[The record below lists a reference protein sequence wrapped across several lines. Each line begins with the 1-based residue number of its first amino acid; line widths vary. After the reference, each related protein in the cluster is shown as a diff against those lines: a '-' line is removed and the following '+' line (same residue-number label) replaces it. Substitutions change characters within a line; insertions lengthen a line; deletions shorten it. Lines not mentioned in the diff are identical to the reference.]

1 MSKELTE
8 EGTEIRLDDAP
19 ANKAPTATSGT
30 TKESGAKRL
39 LRLLGVLASPLYGL
53 GARRGRR
60 RGMAARDARGR
71 PACAVVSVGGMTVGG
86 AGKTPVAAR
95 LARGFAKR
103 GFRTV
108 LASRGYRGLADEAV
122 TVVSDGQQVLAF
134 AESAG
139 DEALVLAAHAAGV
152 PVLVGADRLRVAHH
166 AVSVFAAEII
176 VLDDGFQ
183 HHALARDF
191 DVVCIDA
198 HAALGNGRVLPAG
211 PLRESA
217 ASLRFADAVIWLDDQ
232 GSAPLPDSIRER
244 LRDGISVHVARR
256 AASKLHLLGDVSPLD
271 LDSLQGKRVG
281 LVSGIA
287 RPNSFRR
294 SAEALGATVVRE
306 LRFRDH
312 HAFRAEDL
320 APLREDDREEPTDLW
335 LTTEKDALKIL
346 PKWVRPAVLQVLE
359 IEAEIEAEDALL
371 DEIEEVLRGMGRLG
385 RTRG

>member
-8 EGTEIRLDDAP
+8 EETEIRLDDAP
-19 ANKAPTATSGT
+19 ANKAPTAASGT

-39 LRLLGVLASPLYGL
+39 LRFLGVLASPLYGL

-232 GSAPLPDSIRER
+232 GSEPLPDSIRER

-294 SAEALGATVVRE
+294 SAEALGGTVVRE

-312 HAFRAEDL
+312 HTFRAEDL